1 MSLDEIRSMSK
12 EVITPDTAAKVL
24 GCDPVY
30 IRLVAR
36 KDPARLGF
44 PTICIGNRVKIPRLA
59 FIRFMEGGAP
69 EVATQ

>member
-1 MSLDEIRSMSK
+1 MTLNEVRQMSK
-12 EVITPDTAAKVL
+12 ETITPAIAAKVL
-24 GCDPVY
+24 GCDPMY

-44 PTICIGNRVKIPRLA
+44 PTLCIGSRVKIPRLA

-69 EVATQ
+69 EVAS

>member
-1 MSLDEIRSMSK
+1 MSLDEIKSMTK
-12 EVITPDTAAKVL
+12 EIITPSIAAKVL
-24 GCDPVY
+24 GCDPMW

-36 KDPARLGF
+36 KDPAQLGF
-44 PTICIGNRVKIPRLA
+44 PTICLGNRVKIPRLA